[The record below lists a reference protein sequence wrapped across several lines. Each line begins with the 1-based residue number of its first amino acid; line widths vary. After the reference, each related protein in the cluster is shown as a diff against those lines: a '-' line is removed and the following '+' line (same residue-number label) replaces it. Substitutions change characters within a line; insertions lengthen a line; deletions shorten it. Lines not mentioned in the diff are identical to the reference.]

1 LPILNSVDEVEW
13 IELSLHFDIVYT
25 VQKFGAFFTTVVG
38 TSGDLNLLVMALL
51 EDDPMTSLPMP

>member
-13 IELSLHFDIVYT
+13 TELSLHFDIGYT
-25 VQKFGAFFTTVVG
+25 VQKYGAFFATVVG